1 MDDKQPYIKQRAE
14 DEELY
19 SRLQKQ
25 TLEEVQ
31 RLSGKVWT
39 DYNTHDPGVTLA
51 DIANYMLTELNYKL
65 GFDQED
71 YLTDKSHAFEPER
84 FGFFPPDEVYTTAPV
99 TTEDYRR
106 LFFSYIPDLENV
118 WMECDTATG
127 GYTVKVLLSPFKE
140 ERKDV
145 MAQVEAIYNKHRN
158 LCEYLEKVEIVQHEE
173 LEFCAEFEIEAG
185 KDASFILATVYWTI
199 LSYLFGEV
207 SISLPEYQPGSGLSL
222 EQWLEGSE
230 NALRVVIPELQNTE
244 YELYKKLCA
253 VNGIRS
259 FSICYLKKETSE
271 KKKVPLTDFSQGY
284 SLKIPRKEEDLQV
297 VIRCGRSQVKVD
309 MQKFM
314 KKLKAFY
321 FMKGRTR
328 ISQTE
333 KKSYDW
339 GTPVGTYRDIFTHYQ
354 MAGEF
359 PACYGLVPDR
369 KPPTSFGAYLKLYDR
384 TIEEGLQEVKELPR
398 LLSLREEDVIYAS
411 ARDVFTLK
419 SRYLDFID
427 RLYGVESQPKW
438 LEESDCYG
446 ETDDEILSRRMAFL
460 RHLAYLIK
468 NRAKAR
474 DISIRKGEGNA
485 PVVKE
490 WFCRLLGIDGNEDH
504 IVSNVLPGHNLQ
516 LVEKDGDKTFFDRL
530 DALLIDERLLEWD
543 NMLPVTYEQLATDID
558 GKHKEYEQLRAELPI
573 FNENRISGDLFRN
586 GTNLDNYRIVK
597 AGIHEFML
605 VFHNREREG
614 WLNLGRL
621 TDKAR
626 LNTLANILRRYFR
639 ELNLECET
647 LYVVEPVLVRRE
659 EPFRLLLV
667 LPSWTLRF
675 HTPRFRDM
683 CRDLLRSIVPAHLT
697 GQIYWLDE
705 TSMQNFENYYRQ
717 LMIALSDSDLKEYC
731 KRLLYAIY
739 KILKS
744 VQDKE
749 EQDKEENVQ
758 ELDGNY

>member
-1 MDDKQPYIKQRAE
+1 MDEKQPYIKQRAE
-14 DEELY
+14 ETELY
-19 SRLQKQ
+19 SRLQKK
-25 TLEEVQ
+25 TLEDVQ

-39 DYNTHDPGVTLA
+39 DFNVHDPGVTLA
-51 DIANYMLTELNYKL
+51 DIANYMLTELHYKL

-71 YLTDKSHAFEPER
+71 YLTTEGHTFEPKR

-99 TTEDYRR
+99 TTDDYRR

-140 ERKDV
+140 DRKNV
-145 MAQVEAIYNKHRN
+145 VAQVEAIYNEHRN

-173 LEFCAEFEIEAG
+173 LDFCAEFEIEAG
-185 KDASFILATVYWTI
+185 EDASFILAKVYWTI

-207 SISLPEYQPGSGLSL
+207 SISMPEDQASSGLSL

-253 VNGIRS
+253 VKGIRS
-259 FSICYLKKETSE
+259 FSICYLKKGDVQQTNF
-271 KKKVPLTDFSQGY
+271 LRGY
-284 SLKIPRKEEDLQV
+284 SLKIPRKKEDLKV
-297 VIRCGRSQVKVD
+297 VIRCGRSEVTVD

-321 FMKGRTR
+321 YLKGRSRTN
-328 ISQTE
+328 QTE

-339 GTPVGTYRDIFTHYQ
+339 GTPEGTYRDIFTHYQ
-354 MAGEF
+354 MACEF
-359 PACYGLVPDR
+359 PACYRLVPDR
-369 KPPTSFGAYLKLYDR
+369 QPPTSFEAYLTLYDR
-384 TIEEGLQEVKELPR
+384 TIVNGLLEVKELPR
-398 LLSLREEDVIYAS
+398 LLSLREEDVTYS
-411 ARDVFTLK
+411 TDRDIFTQK
-419 SRYLDFID
+419 SLYLDFID

-474 DISIRKGEGNA
+474 DIAIRKEVDNA

-516 LVEKDGDKTFFDRL
+516 LVEDNDKFFFERL

-543 NMLPVTYEQLATDID
+543 NVLPVTYEQLATDID
-558 GKHKEYEQLRAELPI
+558 GKHKEYEQLRTELPI

-586 GTNLDNYRIVK
+586 GTNLENYRIVP
-597 AGIHEFML
+597 AGVHEFML
-605 VFHNREREG
+605 VFHNSEKEG

-621 TDKAR
+621 TDKDR

-647 LYVVEPVLVRRE
+647 IYVLEPVLVRRE

-697 GQIYWLDE
+697 GRIYWLDE

-717 LMIALSDSDLKEYC
+717 LMIALSDSDLKKFSE
-731 KRLLYAIY
+731 RLLKAIY
-739 KILKS
+739 EILKS

-749 EQDKEENVQ
+749 EKDKKENVQ